1 MNYHP
6 KEYIMSINISNVI
19 ESQIILIE
27 AEMNALYQNTEKSSA
42 QTKLLLIMEQYS
54 NALDSLE
61 NEL

>member
-1 MNYHP
+1 
-6 KEYIMSINISNVI
+6 MSINISNVI